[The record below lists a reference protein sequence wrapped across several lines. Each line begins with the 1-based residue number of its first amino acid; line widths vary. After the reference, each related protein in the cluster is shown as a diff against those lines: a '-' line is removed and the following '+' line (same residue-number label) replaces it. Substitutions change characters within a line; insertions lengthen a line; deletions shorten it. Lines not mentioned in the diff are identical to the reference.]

1 MVPIPV
7 KKCIMF
13 GGEIMFCGESWFNL
27 KCDTV
32 QCYDGRAVD
41 VFTAIQK
48 QEYVN
53 YNLNNVI

>member
-1 MVPIPV
+1 
-7 KKCIMF
+7 
-13 GGEIMFCGESWFNL
+13 MFCGESWFNL